1 MVPSFRILSS
11 RSWNDTLNLNK
22 HKGCNEFV
30 EKKKRK
36 GKIEHLFRKQNIFFF
51 FKNKLP
57 KTITLLKFKTKNVI
71 KFSCPWY
78 ILNMLFSEKY
88 DHDYD
93 FIPRKDDH
101 DYNDFRFDMGPT

>member
-1 MVPSFRILSS
+1 MEK
-11 RSWNDTLNLNK
+11 NK
-22 HKGCNEFV
+22 
-30 EKKKRK
+30 K
-36 GKIEHLFRKQNIFFF
+36 GKDWAFIQEAKYLFF

-93 FIPRKDDH
+93 FIPRKHDH
-101 DYNDFRFDMGPT
+101 DYNDFRFDMGPTWDCVDLRFDVGLV